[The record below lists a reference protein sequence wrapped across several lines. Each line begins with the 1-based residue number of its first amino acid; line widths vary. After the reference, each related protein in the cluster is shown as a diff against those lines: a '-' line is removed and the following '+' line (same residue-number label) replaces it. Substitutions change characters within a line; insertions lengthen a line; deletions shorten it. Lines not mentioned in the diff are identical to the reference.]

1 MATSPHPPSPLQLPE
16 EGLKGRV
23 ELKFFDGFNRGVAC
37 KLDSI
42 GYKAMVEAF
51 TQVDGAPHT
60 LQAGNGKVMVI
71 ASRIACYCGPV
82 TVACMSR
89 GSGGGR
95 LLLLFHASPPDCP
108 LKVYGSCAPFS
119 ITGSLPCIRELQVW
133 RAWQSKLALD
143 HSGCDIQRLLSV
155 YLPAG

>member
-60 LQAGNGKVMVI
+60 LQAVNGKVMVI
-71 ASRIACYCGPV
+71 ASRIACYCGLHVPWKWRRSS
-82 TVACMSR
+82 AAIISR
-89 GSGGGR
+89 LTS
-95 LLLLFHASPPDCP
+95 
-108 LKVYGSCAPFS
+108 
-119 ITGSLPCIRELQVW
+119 
-133 RAWQSKLALD
+133 
-143 HSGCDIQRLLSV
+143 
-155 YLPAG
+155 

>member
-60 LQAGNGKVMVI
+60 LQAGKVIVIMALPTLLCYCGKVMVI
-71 ASRIACYCGPV
+71 VSRIACYCCGLHVPWKWRRSSAV
-82 TVACMSR
+82 IISR
-89 GSGGGR
+89 LTS
-95 LLLLFHASPPDCP
+95 
-108 LKVYGSCAPFS
+108 
-119 ITGSLPCIRELQVW
+119 
-133 RAWQSKLALD
+133 
-143 HSGCDIQRLLSV
+143 
-155 YLPAG
+155 

>member
-51 TQVDGAPHT
+51 TQVDASSPH
-60 LQAGNGKVMVI
+60 
-71 ASRIACYCGPV
+71 
-82 TVACMSR
+82 
-89 GSGGGR
+89 
-95 LLLLFHASPPDCP
+95 F
-108 LKVYGSCAPFS
+108 
-119 ITGSLPCIRELQVW
+119 TG
-133 RAWQSKLALD
+133 WQSD
-143 HSGCDIQRLLSV
+143 HDCYGVTHR
-155 YLPAG
+155 